1 MDKRKIKILMLAAE
15 ATPIAKVGGLGDVI
29 GALPK
34 SLNNKQSEII
44 IFLPFYGVID
54 TKLFSAIKV
63 FSRIKITVNNNN
75 EFFDLW
81 KTFLPGSN
89 IPVYLIKHKFF
100 NTKKIYWG
108 GRVQLSNKYSRKTND
123 IKRFTYFTYASL
135 EAVKKINFQPN
146 IVHAHDWHT
155 ALAADYIKNDK
166 SNFFKNTKT
175 IYTIHNLANQ
185 GIAKPQIV
193 KFSKLDPSLP
203 IIKADLKNG
212 DINFMVQGILSSD
225 AITTV
230 SPTYAK
236 EILTHY
242 EGAGLDNIIKKRK
255 KDLFGILNGIDTK
268 FFNPA
273 ADKFISKKYS
283 IKNLNYKIKNK
294 LTLQK
299 KLGLPQDKNIAVAG
313 LISRFV
319 WQKGLELFTEKFL
332 ALNCQFIFLGT
343 GEKKYETFLK
353 NLAKK
358 YPKKIKVVLG
368 FDEALAH
375 QIYAGADIFLMPS
388 RFEPCGLGQMISMR
402 YGTVPI
408 VRATGGLA
416 DTVNDKTGF
425 KFKNFNSESFNKE
438 INKALNV
445 FYDKPKNWR
454 QLQTNGMKKD
464 FSWDKSAKEYLR
476 LYKKLIYQH

>member
-1 MDKRKIKILMLAAE
+1 MIKKISGSGGNKKIKILMVSAE
-15 ATPIAKVGGLGDVI
+15 AAPLVKVGGLGDVA
-29 GALPK
+29 GSLPPALK
-34 SLNNKQSEII
+34 NLGCDVHLV
-44 IFLPFYGVID
+44 LPMYGVINR
-54 TKLFSAIKV
+54 KKYNIKKIISN
-63 FSRIKITVNNNN
+63 FKMASGKRQIKINIWQTS
-75 EFFDLW
+75 
-81 KTFLPGSN
+81 LPRTSVK
-89 IPVYLIKHKFF
+89 VYLIEQKQYFGPKIVYSKKNNSERFLFF
-100 NTKKIYWG
+100 
-108 GRVQLSNKYSRKTND
+108 
-123 IKRFTYFTYASL
+123 SL
-135 EAVKKINFQPN
+135 AAVNILEELNFQPD
-146 IVHAHDWHT
+146 IIHCHDFHT
-155 ALAADYIKNDK
+155 ALITDLLKTGDWP
-166 SNFFKNTKT
+166 FLKNTKT
-175 IYTIHNLANQ
+175 IYTIHNLNYQ
-185 GIAKPQIV
+185 GKSDTEV
-193 KFSKLDPSLP
+193 LKTGNLEKNSLSSLSRD
-203 IIKADLKNG
+203 ARDG
-212 DINFMVQGILSSD
+212 DINFMAQGILNAD
-225 AITTV
+225 LVTTV
-230 SPTYAK
+230 SKTYAK
-236 EILTHY
+236 EITTSFF
-242 EGAGLDNIIKKRK
+242 GAKLDNIIKKRK